1 MAHVFCLRTNCQICK
16 TGAICISAEADLLE
30 APVFHVASK
39 FHVVVNGVVDSFNS
53 VSVVDSKFW
62 IEWRLG
68 RFVDDTVSDLE

>member
-16 TGAICISAEADLLE
+16 TGAIRISAEADLLE
-30 APVFHVASK
+30 APVLHVASK
-39 FHVVVNGVVDSFNS
+39 FHVVVDGVVDSFNS

-68 RFVDDTVSDLE
+68 RFIDNTVADLE